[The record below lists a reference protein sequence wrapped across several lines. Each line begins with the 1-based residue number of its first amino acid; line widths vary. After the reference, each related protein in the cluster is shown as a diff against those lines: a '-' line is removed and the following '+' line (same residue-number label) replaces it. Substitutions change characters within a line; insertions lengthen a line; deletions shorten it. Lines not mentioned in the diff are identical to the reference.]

1 MMSTWNAV
9 ADRLPA
15 NGQRVLCYLPTNKVF
30 LPGKTG
36 AFEERHV
43 VVMRFA
49 LDFFVTNPSKTGYSG
64 VPHFWLGE
72 GTSNRFF
79 HEVTHWTALPETP

>member
-1 MMSTWNAV
+1 MAGWTRVDEA
-9 ADRLPA
+9 LPA
-15 NGQRVLCYLPTNKVF
+15 DGERVLCFVPGHTVF

-36 AFEERHV
+36 ASELREV

-49 LDFFVTNPSKTGYSG
+49 QDFFVKNPSKTGYTG
-64 VPHFWLGE
+64 TPHFWLGE

-79 HEVTHWTALPETP
+79 HEVTHWMPLPNRP

>member
-1 MMSTWNAV
+1 MHEA
-9 ADRLPA
+9 LPA
-15 NGQRVLCYLPTNKVF
+15 DGQRVLCFVPGHTVF

-36 AFEERHV
+36 ASELREV

-49 LDFFVTNPSKTGYSG
+49 LDFFVKNPSRTGYTG
-64 VPHFWLGE
+64 TPHFWLGE

-79 HEVTHWTALPETP
+79 HEVTHWMPLPERP

>member
-1 MMSTWNAV
+1 MSTWNAV

-36 AFEERHV
+36 AFEERNV

-49 LDFFVTNPSKTGYSG
+49 LDFFIANPSKTGYSG

-72 GTSNRFF
+72 GTKHFGF
-79 HEVTHWTALPETP
+79 HEVAHGIALPETP